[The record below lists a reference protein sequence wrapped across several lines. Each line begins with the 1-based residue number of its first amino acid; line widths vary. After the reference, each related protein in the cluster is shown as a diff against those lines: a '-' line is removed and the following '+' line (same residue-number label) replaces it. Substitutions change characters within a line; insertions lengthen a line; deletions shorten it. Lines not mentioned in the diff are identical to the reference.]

1 MNALVV
7 IENTER
13 WRLNVPGVEVVS
25 ARTYVGDPTF
35 VRRTGTPV
43 FNLCRTYGYQTM
55 GYYVSLLAMARGH
68 RPLPSVATLQDMR
81 LPSMIRTV
89 SDDLDELIQKTLRP
103 LRGRKFELSIY
114 FGRNLAK
121 RYDRLGR
128 ALFNEFPAPLL
139 QATFA
144 REGGDWKLKG
154 MRPIATTDIPEN
166 HQGFLVDRAR
176 EYLAR
181 PRRPSRSQAYRYD
194 LAILYNP
201 LEEDP
206 PSNQRALKRFIRA
219 ARDVGLDAELIE
231 PEDFGRIA
239 EFDALFLRETTA
251 VDHHT
256 FRFARRGAA
265 EGLVVIDD
273 PESIVRCTNKVF
285 LAEAFARHG
294 IPRPRTLVVDSGDK
308 DRILTQV
315 GLPCVLKKPDSSFSQ
330 GVIKVNTAEE
340 LEQTLEAVLEDSQLA
355 IAQEFAPSQYDW
367 RIGLLEGRPLYACK
381 YHMAEGHWQII
392 DRNGGGRTHY
402 GRVETIPLEAVPGEV
417 LMLAHRCCRLIG
429 DGLYGV
435 DIKPAGDR
443 FMVMEVNDNPTIDAG
458 YEDALVGEKLYLEI
472 MGYFRR
478 RLEARGGSGAAV

>member
-35 VRRTGTPV
+35 VRRPGTPV

-68 RPLPSVATLQDMR
+68 RPLPSVSTLQDMR

-121 RYDRLGR
+121 RYDRLAR
-128 ALFNEFPAPLL
+128 ELFNEFPAPLL
-139 QATFA
+139 QATFG
-144 REGGDWKLKG
+144 REGPDWKLKG

-166 HQGFLVDRAR
+166 HQAFLVDRAR

-181 PRRPSRSQAYRYD
+181 PRRRSRSQAYRYD

-265 EGLVVIDD
+265 ENLVVIDD

-367 RIGLLEGRPLYACK
+367 RVGMLEGRPLYACK
-381 YHMAEGHWQII
+381 YHMADGHWQII
-392 DRNGGGRTHY
+392 DRNGGGRSRY
-402 GRVETIPLEAVPGEV
+402 GRVEAIPLELVPGEV

-478 RLEARGGSGAAV
+478 RLEARGGSGAPV

>member
-13 WRLNVPGVEVVS
+13 WRLSVPGVEVVS
-25 ARTYVGDPTF
+25 ARTYVADPSF

-55 GYYVSLLAMARGH
+55 GYYVSLLALARGH
-68 RPLPSVATLQDMR
+68 RPLPSVSTLQDMR
-81 LPSMIRTV
+81 LPSVIRTV
-89 SDDLDELIQKTLRP
+89 SDDLEALMQKTLRP

-121 RYDRLGR
+121 RYDRLAR

-139 QATFA
+139 QATFV
-144 REGGDWKLKG
+144 REGQWRLKSIH
-154 MRPIATTDIPEN
+154 PIATSDIPDA
-166 HQGFLVDRAR
+166 HQQFVVDRAR
-176 EYLAR
+176 EYLTR
-181 PRRPSRSQAYRYD
+181 PRRRSRSQAYRYD
-194 LAILYNP
+194 LAILHNP

-206 PSNQRALKRFIRA
+206 PSNARALKRFIRA

-294 IPRPRTLVVDSGDK
+294 ISRPRTLVVDSGDK
-308 DRILTQV
+308 DRILHQV

-330 GVIKVNTAEE
+330 GVIKVNTPEE
-340 LEQTLEAVLEDSQLA
+340 LEHTLEEVLEDSQLA
-355 IAQEFAPSQYDW
+355 IAQEFAPSDYDW

-381 YHMAEGHWQII
+381 YHMASGHWQII
-392 DRNGGGRTHY
+392 DRNGNGKSRY
-402 GRVETIPLEAVPGEV
+402 GRVEAIPLELVPGEV

-429 DGLYGV
+429 EGLYGV

-443 FMVMEVNDNPTIDAG
+443 FLVMEVNDNPTIDAG
-458 YEDALVGEKLYLEI
+458 CEDTLVGEKLYLEI

-478 RLEARGGSGAAV
+478 RLEARGGPGATM

>member
-25 ARTYVGDPTF
+25 ARTYVGDPSF
-35 VRRTGTPV
+35 VRRPGTPV

-68 RPLPSVATLQDMR
+68 RPLPSVSTLQDMR

-89 SDDLDELIQKTLRP
+89 SDDVEELMQKTLRP

-121 RYDRLGR
+121 RYDRLAR

-139 QATFA
+139 QATFG

-166 HQGFLVDRAR
+166 HQAFLADRAR

-194 LAILYNP
+194 LAILHNP

-206 PSNQRALKRFIRA
+206 PSNQRALKRFVRA

-315 GLPCVLKKPDSSFSQ
+315 GVPCVLKKPDSSFSQ
-330 GVIKVNTAEE
+330 GVIKVNTPEE
-340 LEQTLEAVLEDSQLA
+340 LEKTLETVLEDSQLA
-355 IAQEFAPSQYDW
+355 IAQEFAPSLYDW
-367 RIGLLEGRPLYACK
+367 RIGMLEGRPLYACK
-381 YHMAEGHWQII
+381 YHMADGHWQII
-392 DRNGGGRTHY
+392 DRNGNGRTHY
-402 GRVETIPLEAVPGEV
+402 GRVEAVPLEAVPGEV

-435 DIKPAGDR
+435 DIKPAGER
-443 FMVMEVNDNPTIDAG
+443 YMVMEVNDNPTIDAG
-458 YEDALVGEKLYLEI
+458 FEDALVGEKLYLEI

-478 RLEARGGSGAAV
+478 RLEARGGSGAPV

>member
-367 RIGLLEGRPLYACK
+367 RVGLLEGRPLYACK

-392 DRNGGGRTHY
+392 DRNGNGRTHY
-402 GRVETIPLEAVPGEV
+402 GRVETVPLEAVPGEV